1 MTDTEQ
7 VLKPLPYKIEYKTN
21 SYPQS
26 LLTPQQL
33 SEKID
38 FPVDRILE
46 LAKSGFLPSN
56 CFDKTVYKFRLQEV
70 KDWLAENMMVMN
82 RGKMVKDGFKIID
95 PCPPVDDRPPMSIC
109 NVLGLAQIP
118 NNSYQPGVYFLCKD
132 DEVIYVGQSVSIHGR
147 IQSHKQH
154 KDFDRAYLLPI
165 PESELDE
172 IESAFIHFLKPPL
185 NGGNKYS
192 CSKKSAP
199 NLKMTEE
206 DAKSVVL
213 NHRNS
218 ERFNDAERMIGL
230 HAI

>member
-46 LAKSGFLPSN
+46 LAKSGFLPSY

-118 NNSYQPGVYFLCKD
+118 NNSYQPGVYF
-132 DEVIYVGQSVSIHGR
+132 Y
-147 IQSHKQH
+147 
-154 KDFDRAYLLPI
+154 A
-165 PESELDE
+165 
-172 IESAFIHFLKPPL
+172 
-185 NGGNKYS
+185 
-192 CSKKSAP
+192 
-199 NLKMTEE
+199 
-206 DAKSVVL
+206 
-213 NHRNS
+213 
-218 ERFNDAERMIGL
+218 RMMR
-230 HAI
+230 